1 MTGQHHIKYRTEEPS
16 STSPPLSRW
25 PGNSH
30 ATNRREASRAEG
42 VINCQP
48 GQRRRRQRAIRP
60 HLLHITRLSV
70 VCPNR
75 PATLEL
81 MTKNRLPM
89 ISFPGL
95 LVLLGEDNKEEMM
108 HGLCAC

>member
-1 MTGQHHIKYRTEEPS
+1 
-16 STSPPLSRW
+16 
-25 PGNSH
+25 
-30 ATNRREASRAEG
+30 
-42 VINCQP
+42 
-48 GQRRRRQRAIRP
+48 
-60 HLLHITRLSV
+60 
-70 VCPNR
+70 
-75 PATLEL
+75 